1 MVKKNYLFFF
11 ILTLLLASC
20 GLETAHSDK
29 SQKLVIAS
37 DFLYPKD
44 SVLFKNFTKKRKIR
58 ICVEHLSADSI
69 QKRLAKEGYNSTFD
83 LVFVKSLKGV
93 KALEKTNFQRF
104 SKSNLNENL
113 DNLKAFHQREWLVL
127 GLDPY
132 LFSFVPDTL
141 EYPDTYK
148 QLTQKYNWA
157 TPSIDEL
164 DVLLIYAKQQL
175 KKGKK
180 YNYKVWRKGF
190 FKNNLPFVAGNDS
203 TLSRQFLVLKN
214 STFQKDSLFEK
225 ARKKREL
232 IYPNQNAGGSYADRV
247 CAAIVFQAK
256 DYDNANAFL
265 KYLNSREVIY
275 YFNLRNGFIN
285 YPRKKGRIDGS
296 KMLLISEDKL
306 LRLL

>member
-1 MVKKNYLFFF
+1 MKSGFGL
-11 ILTLLLASC
+11 LLLMLLLASC

-83 LVFVKSLKGV
+83 LVFVKSLIGV
-93 KALEKTNFQRF
+93 RALEKTKFQRF
-104 SKSNLNENL
+104 SKSNLKENL
-113 DNLKAFHQREWLVL
+113 DNLKAFHHREWLVL

-157 TPSIDEL
+157 TPNIDEL
-164 DVLLIYAKQQL
+164 DVLLIHAKQQL

-232 IYPNQNAGGSYADRV
+232 IYPNQNVGGGYADRV

-256 DYDNANAFL
+256 DYANANALLQFM
-265 KYLNSREVIY
+265 NSREVIY
-275 YFNLRNGFIN
+275 YFNLRNRFIN
-285 YPRKKGRIDGS
+285 YPRKNGRIDGS